1 MIAYIRGRII
11 WFCSDKVIVE
21 ISGIGYAINFKN
33 TFTSEDV
40 KKQIN
45 LFITVKRSEFSE
57 ELYGFASIEEKL
69 LFDKLINIKGVGAK
83 QIFQIMHQLS
93 IKNISDL
100 SNITLD
106 KLMQVSGVGKKTAQK
121 FMFGLSI
128 ITKDEGGFE
137 QIMQSAP
144 IDIKNKF
151 RLIISALKEFGFS
164 QYALEDFILKN
175 YEYLCSLDTK
185 EVIEYVLKN
194 ISPTK

>member
-33 TFTSEDV
+33 TFASEDV

-137 QIMQSAP
+137 QMMQSAP

-164 QYALEDFILKN
+164 QYELEDFILKN

-194 ISPTK
+194 ISTTK